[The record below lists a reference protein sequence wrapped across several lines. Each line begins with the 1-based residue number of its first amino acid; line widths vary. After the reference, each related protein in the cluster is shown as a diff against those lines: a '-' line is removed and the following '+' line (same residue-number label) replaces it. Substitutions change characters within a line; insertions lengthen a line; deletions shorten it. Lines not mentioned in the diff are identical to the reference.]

1 MKALVQVVNFAR
13 VEVEGKTVGEIGK
26 GFLILLGVG
35 HGDTE
40 ADCEKLADKLSKL
53 RIFADKNG
61 KTNLSV
67 NDVGGDFL
75 CVSQFTLYADCHKGN
90 RPSFT
95 NAGEPKRSNELYE
108 HFCELCA
115 DKINGKVERGIFGAD
130 MKVTLE
136 NNGPF
141 TVMLECVNG
150 EVLGI
155 HNS

>member
-1 MKALVQVVNFAR
+1 MKALVQVVDNAR
-13 VEVEGKTVGEIGK
+13 VEVEGKTVGEIEK

-53 RIFADKNG
+53 RIFADENG

-75 CVSQFTLYADCHKGN
+75 CVSQFTLYADCRKGN

-95 NAGEPKRSNELYE
+95 NAGAPERSNELYE
-108 HFCELCA
+108 KFCEMCGER
-115 DKINGKVERGIFGAD
+115 INGKVEKGIFGAD
-130 MKVTLE
+130 MKVTLV

-141 TVMLECVNG
+141 TVMLECDNG
-150 EVLGI
+150 EI
-155 HNS
+155 H